1 MFSNWQVG
9 GNKMAIG
16 PIEIQG
22 TIGRAQD
29 FSVVKQNE
37 DNKGILEQSH
47 LLNQTM
53 KEAQHKPK
61 VVSGVENTE
70 NKEFR
75 YDAKDGSSNSYE
87 GNQKNKK
94 KKQQPTDK
102 VIPKGFGSG
111 FDIKI

>member
-1 MFSNWQVG
+1 
-9 GNKMAIG
+9 MAIG

-29 FSVVKQNE
+29 FSLVKQNE
-37 DNKGILEQSH
+37 DNKGILDQSN

-61 VVSGVENTE
+61 FVSGVENTE

-75 YDAKDGSSNSYE
+75 YDAKDGSGASYE

-94 KKQQPTDK
+94 KKQPPTDK
-102 VIPKGFGSG
+102 VIPKGYGSG
-111 FDIKI
+111 FDMKI